1 MRKLTHLE
9 ITNKRLTLETL
20 NAAKKM
26 PVYVMLDS
34 IRSGYNVGSIF
45 RTSDAAMIQKLL
57 LCGYTPTPPKKE
69 VLKTSLGATESVEW
83 EYVENPI
90 NKIKELKQ
98 NGFVI
103 AALEISEN
111 SIPYYTIEPDFFPLC
126 LIVGNEITGV
136 KQELLDL
143 CDYSLEIPQFGI
155 KHSLNAAVAYG
166 IAVFELRKVF
176 NSINNSQ
183 NL

>member
-9 ITNKRLTLETL
+9 ITEKRVTLETL
-20 NAAKKM
+20 NSAKKM

-45 RTSDAAMIQKLL
+45 RTSDAAMISKLL
-57 LCGYTPTPPKKE
+57 LCGYTPTPPNKE
-69 VLKTSLGATESVEW
+69 VLKTSLGATESIDW
-83 EYVENPI
+83 EYVTDPVE
-90 NKIKELKQ
+90 KIRHLKDL
-98 NGFVI
+98 GFTI

-111 SIPYYTIEPDFFPLC
+111 SIPYYSIEPDFFPIC

-143 CDYSLEIPQFGI
+143 CDYSFEIPQYGI

-166 IAVFELRKVF
+166 ISIFELRKIF
-176 NSINNSQ
+176 NSAD
-183 NL
+183 NLNL